1 MNVYTFF
8 FSSVDSNK
16 PCTALVLYKQPEHV
30 REMLWK
36 GHVGSL
42 SPYKEH
48 KPQDT
53 ERLLQ

>member
-16 PCTALVLYKQPEHV
+16 PCTALILYKQPEHV